1 MGQEIAAGG
10 FSDETRAEFAARL
23 RNETKILKS
32 WFDCREFAFDEGFT
46 GGLEVEAWLIDENAL
61 PAPRNVD
68 FLAAASDPLIVAEL
82 SQFNFEINTEPA
94 RLGAGFLNRM
104 KSDLDRTWGRCR
116 DVAGALGLTPM
127 IVGILPTVRD
137 EMLQLD
143 WMSPA
148 QRYRALNEEV
158 LRLRAGAP
166 LHIRIEGDEALD
178 MHCDHL
184 MVEAACTSIQTHLQV
199 NQEEAAR
206 FWNAS
211 QIIAAPI
218 VAASANSPFLYG
230 KSLWAETRIP
240 TFEQACNV
248 AAFRD
253 PAGRPCGRVTFGTG
267 YVRHSL
273 LELFLENHEGY
284 PVLLPALSDK
294 MPEDLAH
301 LKLQNGTIW
310 RWNRPIIGF
319 GADGAPHLRIENRVT
334 AAGPTIADQIAN
346 MALYIGLAVF
356 YARTQS
362 PPEMSI
368 DFEMARANFYA
379 AARWGLKADI
389 LWTDGR
395 RHNVQKLLVDR
406 LLGEAANGLRSVGVS
421 GAEIAEY
428 LDGILRHRLMT
439 GRTGAEWQRSFVNT
453 HGGDFQGLVMRYA
466 ELQDSGAPAHEWTV

>member
-23 RNETKILKS
+23 RDETRILKS
-32 WFDCREFAFDEGFT
+32 WFDRREFAFDEGFT
-46 GGLEVEAWLIDENAL
+46 GGLEVEAWLTDENAL

-68 FLAAASDPLIVAEL
+68 FLAAVSDPLVVAEL
-82 SQFNFEINTEPA
+82 SQFNFEINTEPL
-94 RLGAGFLNRM
+94 RIGAGFLQRV
-104 KSDLDRTWGRCR
+104 KVGLERTWEKCR
-116 DVAGALGLTPM
+116 DAAASLGLTPLT
-127 IVGILPTVRD
+127 VGILPTVRD

-143 WMSPA
+143 WISPA

-158 LRLRAGAP
+158 LRLRSGAP
-166 LHIRIEGDEALD
+166 LHIRIEGDEMLD
-178 MHCDHL
+178 IRCNHL
-184 MVEAACTSIQTHLQV
+184 MMEAACTSIQTHLQV

-211 QIIAAPI
+211 QLIAAPI

-253 PAGRPCGRVTFGTG
+253 PGGRPCGRVTFGTG
-267 YVRHSL
+267 YVRLSL

-284 PVLLPALSDK
+284 PALLPALSDK
-294 MPEDLAH
+294 PAESLAH

-310 RWNRPIIGF
+310 RWNRPIVGF
-319 GADGAPHLRIENRVT
+319 DAEGTPHLRIEHRVT
-334 AAGPTIADQIAN
+334 AAGPTILDMVAN
-346 MALYIGLAVF
+346 MALYIGLAIH
-356 YARTQS
+356 YAREET
-362 PPEMSI
+362 PPESLV
-368 DFEMARANFYA
+368 DFESARANFYS
-379 AARWGLKADI
+379 AARYGLTAEI
-389 LWTDGR
+389 SWTDGR

-406 LLGEAANGLRSVGVS
+406 LLDESASGLRAIGVDDD
-421 GAEIAEY
+421 EITEY
-428 LDGILRHRLMT
+428 VDGILRHRLLT
-439 GRTGAEWQRSFVNT
+439 GRTGADWQRSFVST

-466 ELQDSGAPAHEWTV
+466 KLQESGAPVHEWTV